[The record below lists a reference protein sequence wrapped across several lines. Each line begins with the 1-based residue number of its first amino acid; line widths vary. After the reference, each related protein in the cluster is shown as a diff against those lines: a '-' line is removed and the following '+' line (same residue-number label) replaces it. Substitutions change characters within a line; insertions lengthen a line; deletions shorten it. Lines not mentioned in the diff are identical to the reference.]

1 MDKKITLT
9 SEERL
14 IISNIIDKFIN
25 MVESKDD
32 DAVYLCNL
40 FQINANK
47 LYKLQSKILYPE
59 L

>member
-1 MDKKITLT
+1 MGKKITLT

-14 IISNIIDKFIN
+14 IISNIIDEFIN
-25 MVESKDD
+25 KVESKDD
-32 DAVYLCNL
+32 DAIHLCNL